1 MAEQSAS
8 VREFADVD
16 ARRFESEITAGG
28 GAATCCAG
36 WAANRAVKAAERRAE
51 RAAMR

>member
-1 MAEQSAS
+1 MAEQSAA

-16 ARRFESEITAGG
+16 AGRFDSKITAAGR
-28 GAATCCAG
+28 AATCCAG